1 MKAHFLDTNWVVRR
15 KRRQGLSWCRCLH
28 DASHPARKQLWYAL
42 WHLVQY
48 LPKYDFLSV
57 LDPGVSERE
66 LARVVPEVVSAKMP
80 CRWSSYFV
88 MCPVR

>member
-1 MKAHFLDTNWVVRR
+1 MTPVIRR
-15 KRRQGLSWCRCLH
+15 GS
-28 DASHPARKQLWYAL
+28 SYGMPFGY
-42 WHLVQY
+42 LVQY

-66 LARVVPEVVSAKMP
+66 LARVVSEVVSAKMP

-88 MCPVR
+88 MCLVR